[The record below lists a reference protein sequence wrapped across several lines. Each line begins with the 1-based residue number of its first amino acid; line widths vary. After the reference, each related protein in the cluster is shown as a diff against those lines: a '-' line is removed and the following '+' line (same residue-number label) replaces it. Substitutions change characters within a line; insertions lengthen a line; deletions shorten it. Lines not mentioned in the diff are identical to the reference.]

1 MNFMNTS
8 YRLETLATKA
18 IIEFNETTPDGIQ
31 RDVIECESGFQIYP
45 PLPAYDE
52 PLLVGEKIPDEVK
65 NKPKKPNVNTID
77 TVSFEDLMSENYT
90 PNWLVEGLIEKSD
103 LGLIFGSSGGGKSF
117 VVLEMCYCI
126 AAGIPFHGK
135 NTKLGRVLYVCG
147 EGYGGIQKRFKALHA
162 NHNGFLGGRLHLTR
176 QSAALMDIES
186 AKAVRNTM
194 DILGGIDLVVVDTL
208 HRNFGAGDEN
218 SSKDFAIL
226 LQNVD
231 KCIKSSGAT
240 VIIIHHSGNDS
251 NGRSRGSS
259 SIRAAMDVEFEV
271 IKTADDIVTMTNT
284 KMKNFEPPM
293 PMAFKFKPIAE
304 SVILESTEFVSKP
317 KIKPLSSN
325 CLIALQCL
333 NKVIET
339 EGITPP
345 KIIIDLF
352 KDSPQKIP
360 NKVVTIEQWRVSAYE
375 AIPVDSEPAKKQVAL
390 RAAFHRSRKDLDA
403 AQKIGVFG
411 SYAWRIDTKIN
422 FDS

>member
-1 MNFMNTS
+1 MI
-8 YRLETLATKA
+8 YEYATLAAK
-18 IIEFNETTPDGIQ
+18 
-31 RDVIECESGFQIYP
+31 DVIEFKESMHYDGVPREVIVCEGGDYRIEP
-45 PLPAYDE
+45 PLPVFDA
-52 PLLVGEKIPDEVK
+52 PPVL
-65 NKPKKPNVNTID
+65 PKTNLKTIE
-77 TVSFEDLMSENYT
+77 TVSFEDLMSEDYT

-147 EGYGGIQKRFKALHA
+147 EGYGGIQKRFAALREK
-162 NHNGFLGGRLHLTR
+162 HNGVLGGRLHLTR

-194 DILGGIDLVVVDTL
+194 DSLGGIDLVVIDTL

-231 KCIKSSGAT
+231 KFIKSTGAT

-271 IKTADDIVTMTNT
+271 IKSADDIVIMTNT
-284 KMKNFEPPM
+284 KMKNFEPPL
-293 PMAFKFKPIAE
+293 PMAFKFTPIAE
-304 SVILESTEFVSKP
+304 SVVLELTEFVAKT
-317 KIKPLSSN
+317 KVKPLSN
-325 CLIALQCL
+325 NALIALRCL
-333 NKVIET
+333 D
-339 EGITPP
+339 
-345 KIIIDLF
+345 KIIEKNGIEPPQIVRDEF
-352 KDSPQKIP
+352 PDSPQNIP
-360 NKVVTIEQWRVSAYE
+360 AKVVTIKEWRVESYK
-375 AIPVDSEPAKKQVAL
+375 AIPVDSDDPKNAL
-390 RAAFHRSRKDLDA
+390 KSAFTRCREGLEQ
-403 AQKIGVFG
+403 AQKIGLYG
-411 SYAWRIDTKIN
+411 SYVWRIESKID

>member
-1 MNFMNTS
+1 MI
-8 YRLETLATKA
+8 YEYATLAAK
-18 IIEFNETTPDGIQ
+18 
-31 RDVIECESGFQIYP
+31 DVIEFKESMRYDGVPREVIVCEGGGYRIEP
-45 PLPAYDE
+45 PLPVFNV
-52 PLLVGEKIPDEVK
+52 PPVL
-65 NKPKKPNVNTID
+65 PKTNLKTIE
-77 TVSFEDLMSENYT
+77 TVSFEDLMSEDYT

-147 EGYGGIQKRFKALHA
+147 EGYGGIQKRFAALREK
-162 NHNGFLGGRLHLTR
+162 HNGVLGGRLHLTR

-194 DILGGIDLVVVDTL
+194 DSLGGIDLVVIDTL

-231 KCIKSSGAT
+231 KFIKSTGAT

-271 IKTADDIVTMTNT
+271 IKSADDIVTMTNT
-284 KMKNFEPPM
+284 KMKNFEPPL
-293 PMAFKFKPIAE
+293 PMAFKFTPIAE
-304 SVILESTEFVSKP
+304 SVVLELTEFVAKP
-317 KIKPLSSN
+317 KVKPLSN
-325 CLIALQCL
+325 NALIALRCL
-333 NKVIET
+333 DKVIEQY
-339 EGITPP
+339 GINPP
-345 KIIIDLF
+345 QIIIDLF
-352 KDSPQKIP
+352 PDTPQNIP
-360 NKVVTIEQWRVSAYE
+360 KKVVTIEQWRVLAYQS
-375 AIPVDSEPAKKQVAL
+375 IPVFSEPEKKQNAL
-390 RAAFHRSRKDLDA
+390 KIAFQRVRKDLEF
-403 AQKIGVFG
+403 AQKIGMEG
-411 SYAWRIDTKIN
+411 AYIWRIQSQ
-422 FDS
+422 FDHDS